1 MGEGRE
7 LRVIHAFFETGNSG
21 AVDPDEVSG
30 IFHSF
35 TESNGGLS
43 DTCFGRSGLRLVIHI
58 DRVFQLIAL
67 QDLQEAFSVRFSGGS
82 SHAVLSDKV
91 ISADWDTGSLRT
103 FVICFPFAVR
113 IKTGIGAA
121 SFDDG
126 KLDTGLFD
134 LIPVNGS
141 LPMTDVDSFSR
152 HVIFPPHRDGRGAA
166 PRPPLISPVPA
177 GRGVLRSPSATD
189 LHWTGRRR

>member
-1 MGEGRE
+1 MSVGRE
-7 LRVIHAFFETGNSG
+7 FRVIHAFFEAGNSG
-21 AVDPDEVSG
+21 AIDPDEVSG

-43 DTCFGRSGLRLVIHI
+43 DSGLGRGRLCFVIHV
-58 DRVFQLIAL
+58 DRVFQLLAL
-67 QDLQEAFSVRFSGGS
+67 QDLQEALGICFSGGS
-82 SHAVLSDKV
+82 SHTVLSDKV
-91 ISADWDTGSLRT
+91 ISADGDTGSLSA

-152 HVIFPPHRDGRGAA
+152 HIIFPPHRDGRGAA

-177 GRGVLRSPSATD
+177 GRDVLRSPSVTG